1 MGGGGGGGGS
11 AAPAEKGPALANV
24 KYSPPPQGERYKA
37 SYQPMQAQQ
46 PTQQFQ
52 IPSLEQLG
60 QFQQPNGL
68 AGLQA
73 AFAQMM
79 AGNIGMQQPMQRGLV
94 NPNYQSQA
102 LNYRPN
108 MTGAMQSL
116 NRVVPSVAEQ
126 QRLQAIEDARIA
138 AEAAANAPPPNYDG
152 GGG

>member
-1 MGGGGGGGGS
+1 
-11 AAPAEKGPALANV
+11 
-24 KYSPPPQGERYKA
+24 
-37 SYQPMQAQQ
+37 
-46 PTQQFQ
+46 
-52 IPSLEQLG
+52 
-60 QFQQPNGL
+60 
-68 AGLQA
+68 
-73 AFAQMM
+73 MM